1 MKGFTLIGILI
12 AVVLL
17 GLGILG
23 LLGANVTVQQWTE
36 GTFERSLAV
45 QDAGRVIEEM
55 RNTANQSLLNQ
66 FQPEVINRANAVS
79 ATIRSLPTVAGEQ
92 INVAFANPAGD
103 PLDATVTVN
112 WIERGTRSKSVA
124 LRTFIT
130 KRS

>member
-1 MKGFTLIGILI
+1 MKGFTLIGVLI

-23 LLGANVTVQQWTE
+23 ALGANLSIQQWSE
-36 GTFERSLAV
+36 GTWERSLAV

-66 FQPEVINRANAVS
+66 FQPEVINRANTVA
-79 ATIRSLPTVAGEQ
+79 ATIRSLPAVAGEQ
-92 INVAFANPAGD
+92 INVTFANPAGD

-112 WIERGTRSKSVA
+112 WLERGTRSKSAA